1 LIHYGFPPVAFVF
14 NLSITGFDRNGSFF
28 LFIWA
33 IYFTT
38 YLGDRVFA
46 QQGSMRLAV
55 FDSQ

>member
-38 YLGDRVFA
+38 YQIASLFCIFLCFFGPLMF
-46 QQGSMRLAV
+46 
-55 FDSQ
+55 